1 MFDKYTLIIYFC
13 NRQMNTLLLI
23 IVGIPILE
31 VLVMIKI
38 GQNIGALNTILVII
52 LTAIVGVYYAKM
64 EGINTIRSG
73 IKNLYKNKVPIY
85 EMISG
90 ASIAIA
96 AMLLI
101 VPGFITD
108 ALGFSLLFPFSR
120 KFLINIWLKNKNV
133 SQQSENNQEIID
145 AEIIEKD
152 KDKDET

>member
-1 MFDKYTLIIYFC
+1 
-13 NRQMNTLLLI
+13 MNTLLLI

>member
-1 MFDKYTLIIYFC
+1 
-13 NRQMNTLLLI
+13 
-23 IVGIPILE
+23 
-31 VLVMIKI
+31 MIKI

>member
-52 LTAIVGVYYAKM
+52 LTAIIGVYYAKM

-73 IKNLYKNKVPIY
+73 IKNLYKNKVPL
-85 EMISG
+85 S
-90 ASIAIA
+90 
-96 AMLLI
+96 
-101 VPGFITD
+101 
-108 ALGFSLLFPFSR
+108 
-120 KFLINIWLKNKNV
+120 
-133 SQQSENNQEIID
+133 
-145 AEIIEKD
+145 
-152 KDKDET
+152 